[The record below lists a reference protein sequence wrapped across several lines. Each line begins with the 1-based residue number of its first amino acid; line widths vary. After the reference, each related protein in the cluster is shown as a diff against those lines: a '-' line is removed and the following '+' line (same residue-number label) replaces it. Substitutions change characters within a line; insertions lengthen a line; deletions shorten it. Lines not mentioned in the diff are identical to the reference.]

1 MRMTVSCQAPSHA
14 FPAQLRGHSLTL
26 SKRAGATHRFPPDRL
41 ESDLALLDLDDR
53 SPARPAA
60 APQADRRA
68 LAASAAAG
76 LVAVAGLA
84 LTWAALSPAGPA
96 RLAQKIGDG
105 DLAIASAPSP
115 SGADEDFVGEMD
127 SLYAGIEGPE
137 DPSYAGIDTHVL
149 KVAEGDTLSSLLQ
162 AAGATR
168 DDAAAVVAAIGAVYD
183 PRQIRQGYRL
193 TVTLGVPER
202 AVPIRAAALALPDA
216 RPDLDESSGRVRLMS
231 LAFSPDVDKEVVAR
245 RNDDGTYGADLV
257 QKKLT
262 AQLYRASGVIDESL
276 FLSAGAAGV
285 PDRVTSQLMFLF
297 SYDVDFQRD
306 IHAGD
311 GFEVFFTRYY
321 DEFGNPVKSGDI
333 MFAALTL
340 QGERKALYRYARE
353 AGREPEYFDAA
364 GKSIKK
370 SLLRTPIESARVSS
384 GFGMRK
390 HPVLGYSKMH
400 KGIDFAAPEGTPIL
414 ASGDGVIEV
423 AGRAGGYGNYVRIR
437 HTADYATAY
446 GHMQGFARGIKEG
459 ISVTQG
465 QVIGYVGTTGMS
477 TGPHLHYEILVDGG
491 QVNPAGVKLDTNQP
505 LAGDSLAAFMQAKSD
520 IEAMMARTPLNAPVE
535 TAEADTVANELRG
548 SRN

>member
-1 MRMTVSCQAPSHA
+1 M
-14 FPAQLRGHSLTL
+14 
-26 SKRAGATHRFPPDRL
+26 
-41 ESDLALLDLDDR
+41 ALFDLDDR
-53 SPARPAA
+53 SPAPQPAA
-60 APQADRRA
+60 QRADRRA

-96 RLAQKIGDG
+96 HLAVKIGDG

-115 SGADEDFVGEMD
+115 LAADEDFLSEMD
-127 SLYAGIEGPE
+127 TLYAGVEGPG
-137 DPSYAGIDTHVL
+137 DRRYAGIDTQVL

-168 DDAAAVVAAIGAVYD
+168 DDAAEIVAAIAAVYD
-183 PRQIRQGYRL
+183 PRQIRQGFRL

-202 AVPIRAAALALPDA
+202 AAPIRAASLALPNG
-216 RPDLDESSGRVRLMS
+216 RPDTEETAGRVRLMS

-245 RNDDGTYGADLV
+245 RNDDGSYGADLV

-340 QGERKALYRYARE
+340 QGERKALYRYGRE
-353 AGREPEYFDAA
+353 EGREPEYFDAA

-370 SLLRTPIESARVSS
+370 SLLRTPMETARVSS

-390 HPVLGYSKMH
+390 HPILGYSKMH
-400 KGIDFAAPEGTPIL
+400 KGIDFAAPEGAPTL
-414 ASGDGVIEV
+414 ASGEGVVEA

-437 HTADYATAY
+437 HTSDYATAY

-459 ISVTQG
+459 VSVTQG
-465 QVIGYVGTTGMS
+465 QIIGYVGSTGMS
-477 TGPHLHYEILVDGG
+477 TGPHLHYEILVDGA
-491 QVNPAGVKLDTNQP
+491 QVNPTAVKLDTNQP
-505 LAGDSLAAFMQAKSD
+505 LTGDQLTAFLRAKGD
-520 IEAMMARTPLNAPVE
+520 IESMMAKTPLNAPVE
-535 TAEADTVANELRG
+535 TAEADTVASELRG